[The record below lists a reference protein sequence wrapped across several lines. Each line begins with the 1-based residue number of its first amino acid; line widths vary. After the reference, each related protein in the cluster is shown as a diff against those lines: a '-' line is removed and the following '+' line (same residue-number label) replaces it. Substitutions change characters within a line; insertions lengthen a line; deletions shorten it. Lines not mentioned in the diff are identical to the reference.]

1 MQYWRSNG
9 DKPVE
14 PGAAMVVRVGPA
26 EHRYPEFASPPRANS
41 AKGTPGPLRAPQ
53 DLSSSASELREGEET
68 NDFSPG
74 QRWSK
79 IKQGPRCTPVTA
91 PQREMDQEAGAEE
104 VSAVVDALVAHPRA

>member
-14 PGAAMVVRVGPA
+14 PGVAMVVRVGPA
-26 EHRYPEFASPPRANS
+26 EYRYPECDSPPRANS
-41 AKGTPGPLRAPQ
+41 AKGTQ

-91 PQREMDQEAGAEE
+91 ERDGPGERDGRCRGG
-104 VSAVVDALVAHPRA
+104 L